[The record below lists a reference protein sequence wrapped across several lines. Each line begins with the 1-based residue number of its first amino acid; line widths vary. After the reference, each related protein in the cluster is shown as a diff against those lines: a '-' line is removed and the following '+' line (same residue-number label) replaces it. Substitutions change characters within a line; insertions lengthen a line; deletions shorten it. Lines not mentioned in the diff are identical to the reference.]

1 MELLKKRD
9 SLTILKQSFI
19 SHKSGESRT
28 GSSTNSAVDLR
39 RRVDTIESN
48 GSILLHQTVVLLV
61 MVN

>member
-1 MELLKKRD
+1 MELLKKRAD
-9 SLTILKQSFI
+9 SLTILN